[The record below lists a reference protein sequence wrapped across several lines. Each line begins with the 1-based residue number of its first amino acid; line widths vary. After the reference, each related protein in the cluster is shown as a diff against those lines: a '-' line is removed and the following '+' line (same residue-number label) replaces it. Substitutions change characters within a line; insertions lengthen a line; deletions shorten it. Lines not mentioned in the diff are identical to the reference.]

1 MTRSNEHHAGTT
13 APLLIVGGGQAGGR
27 AAEALRAAGH
37 TGPITVIG
45 EESHLPYER
54 PALSK
59 EFLRDGSL
67 DTIPRVR
74 PAAWYEASGV
84 TLLSGKKAVAIDRD
98 RCTVTLGDGSQAA
111 YEALILTTG
120 ARARPLAV
128 EGATHPLVSY
138 LRTIEDSQLLQRRLL
153 PGAHVVVIGAGFI
166 GLEVAAAARLRGC
179 TVTVVELAELPLMRC
194 VPPLLGRHYAQLH
207 TGHGVVL
214 HTSTRVLGI
223 GDQNGRALV
232 HINGGEIPPADAVV
246 TGIGIVPNVELA
258 RSAGLE
264 VDDGILVDEYG
275 RTSDSRIY
283 AAGDVSRHFNPLLG
297 RRVRLESWQ
306 NAQNQGIAAA
316 RNVLGAARPY
326 AEVPWFWSDQFDLNL
341 QIAGLPESD
350 DEVIRR
356 GRLGEGPV
364 VFLHLRAGR
373 LAAAIGINSGREVR
387 IAREMIAM
395 GGSPAAATLAD
406 ESVSLARILADLKRS
421 SRAA

>member
-1 MTRSNEHHAGTT
+1 MSGSNEHQAATT
-13 APLLIVGGGQAGGR
+13 APVLIVGGGQAGGR
-27 AAEALRAAGH
+27 AAEALRSAGH
-37 TGPITVIG
+37 TGPVTVIG
-45 EESHLPYER
+45 DESHPPYER

-67 DTIPRVR
+67 DTIARVR
-74 PAAWYEASGV
+74 PVAWYEASGV

-98 RCTVTLGDGSQAA
+98 RNTVTLDDGSQAA

-128 EGATHPLVSY
+128 AGATHPLVSY

-153 PGAHVVVIGAGFI
+153 RGAHVVVIGAGFI
-166 GLEVAAAARLRGC
+166 GMEVAAAARQRGC
-179 TVTVVELAELPLMRC
+179 AVTVLELSELPLMRC

-214 HTSTRVLGI
+214 HTSTRVVGI
-223 GDQNGRALV
+223 GEENGRALV
-232 HINGGEIPPADAVV
+232 HTGSVAIPPADAVV
-246 TGIGIVPNVELA
+246 VGIGIVPTVELA

-264 VDDGILVDEYG
+264 VDDGIVVDEYG
-275 RTSDSRIY
+275 RTSDPRIY
-283 AAGDVSRHFNPLLG
+283 AAGDVSRHLNPLLG

-306 NAQNQGIAAA
+306 NAQNQAIAAA

-350 DEVIRR
+350 DEIIRR

-364 VFLHLRAGR
+364 MFLHLREGR

-387 IAREMIAM
+387 AAREIIAM

-406 ESVSLARILADLKRS
+406 ESVSLVRILGDLKRS
-421 SRAA
+421 ARAA